1 MSALR
6 TSIDWRGVLWNYIQ
20 LTVGA
25 ALLIITFNLFIAP
38 TALAPGGVSGLTV
51 IINHFTGWPNG
62 LTMLFLNIPSVVLG
76 FFYLG
81 RFQFLVRTLYV
92 VLLYNIAVDW
102 LSPMFPAGGISGDLM
117 LNALY
122 GGVLGGLGTGLVYR
136 GRGTA
141 AGSGIISRVLQLKT
155 GIPINQF
162 YIMIDGGIIAALGL
176 TFGWEKALYAL
187 VMLFVWGVATD
198 YVLEGPSVIRTA
210 FIVTDKPQEVA
221 GGILS
226 RLRIGLTAW
235 PGQGMFTEVDHVVLF
250 CTISRPD
257 VNTLKEIVTELD
269 PEAFIVIGQGHRA
282 MGGKVKH
289 DLLKRSAV

>member
-1 MSALR
+1 
-6 TSIDWRGVLWNYIQ
+6 
-20 LTVGA
+20 
-25 ALLIITFNLFIAP
+25 
-38 TALAPGGVSGLTV
+38 
-51 IINHFTGWPNG
+51 
-62 LTMLFLNIPSVVLG
+62 
-76 FFYLG
+76 
-81 RFQFLVRTLYV
+81 
-92 VLLYNIAVDW
+92 
-102 LSPMFPAGGISGDLM
+102 M

-155 GIPINQF
+155 GVPINQF
-162 YIMIDGGIIAALGL
+162 YIMIDGSIIVFLGL

-221 GGILS
+221 NGILL

-235 PGQGMFTEVDHVVLF
+235 PGQGMFTEADHVVLF

-257 VNTLKEIVTELD
+257 VNTLKEIVTEID
-269 PEAFIVIGQGHRA
+269 PYAFLVIGQGHRA
-282 MGGKVKH
+282 MGGKVK
-289 DLLKRSAV
+289 LNSLKTSSG